1 MAKYSVGLDIAKSKI
16 DVCLS
21 FIDDDQNVK
30 VIASKV
36 INNTRKGFDELI
48 SWLKKHIKQEKY
60 ALVIGM
66 EATGVYYE
74 ECAYYL
80 FDKGL
85 SVIVILPNKAKKYFQ
100 AMGLKSKN
108 DKIDAKGLSRMF
120 AERKMDFWQPMG
132 KFYYELRS
140 MTRHQE
146 SLQNSKTA
154 LKNQL
159 HALSHGVYQQKD
171 VVKQIKK
178 QISLVEKHIE
188 EIKQKIIKHIKS
200 DKNIEEKANQM
211 ASIKGVGILTVA
223 VLLAETNG
231 FVLFENCR
239 QLVSYAGYD
248 VVENQSGK
256 RSGKTKISKKG
267 NSHIRRALFM
277 PAFSVITYEI
287 KPFSDLFN
295 RTFENHKIKMKSY
308 VAVQKKLLVIM
319 YSLWKKEVSFT
330 DNFIETNT
338 KEWEQESASL
348 VELE

>member
-1 MAKYSVGLDIAKSKI
+1 
-16 DVCLS
+16 
-21 FIDDDQNVK
+21 
-30 VIASKV
+30 
-36 INNTRKGFDELI
+36 
-48 SWLKKHIKQEKY
+48 
-60 ALVIGM
+60 
-66 EATGVYYE
+66 
-74 ECAYYL
+74 
-80 FDKGL
+80 
-85 SVIVILPNKAKKYFQ
+85 
-100 AMGLKSKN
+100 
-108 DKIDAKGLSRMF
+108 
-120 AERKMDFWQPMG
+120 
-132 KFYYELRS
+132 
-140 MTRHQE
+140 
-146 SLQNSKTA
+146 
-154 LKNQL
+154 
-159 HALSHGVYQQKD
+159 
-171 VVKQIKK
+171 
-178 QISLVEKHIE
+178 
-188 EIKQKIIKHIKS
+188 
-200 DKNIEEKANQM
+200 M

-338 KEWEQESASL
+338 KEWKQESTSL

>member
-1 MAKYSVGLDIAKSKI
+1 
-16 DVCLS
+16 
-21 FIDDDQNVK
+21 
-30 VIASKV
+30 VITS
-36 INNTRKGFDELI
+36 
-48 SWLKKHIKQEKY
+48 
-60 ALVIGM
+60 
-66 EATGVYYE
+66 
-74 ECAYYL
+74 
-80 FDKGL
+80 
-85 SVIVILPNKAKKYFQ
+85 
-100 AMGLKSKN
+100 
-108 DKIDAKGLSRMF
+108 
-120 AERKMDFWQPMG
+120 
-132 KFYYELRS
+132 
-140 MTRHQE
+140 
-146 SLQNSKTA
+146 
-154 LKNQL
+154 
-159 HALSHGVYQQKD
+159 
-171 VVKQIKK
+171 
-178 QISLVEKHIE
+178 
-188 EIKQKIIKHIKS
+188 IKS
-200 DKNIEEKANQM
+200 DKNIEEKANQR

-239 QLVSYAGYD
+239 QLVSYAGYN

-338 KEWEQESASL
+338 KEWKQESTSL